1 MKKYLALMLALVL
14 TLSLIFAIAEHPDD
28 YYLEI
33 TFSNVFQPTEYNY
46 KASEMLAQ
54 MITERTEGHISVTYY
69 GQNQLDCYGDSVTQA
84 VNGSLWMGLEE
95 PSQFAD

>member
-14 TLSLIFAIAEHPDD
+14 TLSLSFAIAENPDD

-54 MITERTEGHISVTYY
+54 MITERTEGHITVTYY

-84 VNGSLWMGLEE
+84 VNGSLWQ
-95 PSQFAD
+95 PFHPIKF